1 MMIPARKVKRI
12 PLAGPGP
19 KLRTG
24 IFLLSMRCSHT
35 AILDSTFCSVS
46 SLMKSFLQ
54 KITFLLALSS
64 LPGFASADL
73 SEHWDGIWAA
83 EQGEFV
89 VRVIR
94 DGDRF
99 SVFPVAPMG
108 VPWTSQEGF
117 ISGQSATVTAQF
129 QGARGTILIQLT
141 GPDSAIARP
150 LNCQPDYHFVC
161 TLARNQQAN
170 FVRSAIAD

>member
-1 MMIPARKVKRI
+1 MTPAKEGKRI
-12 PLAGPGP
+12 PLAGSDP
-19 KLRTG
+19 KPRTG
-24 IFLLSMRCSHT
+24 IFLLSMNRGHT
-35 AILDSTFCSVS
+35 AILDDTFRSVS
-46 SLMKSFLQ
+46 SLMKSLLQ
-54 KITFLLALSS
+54 KITFLLALGG
-64 LPGFASADL
+64 LPGLASADL
-73 SEHWDGIWAA
+73 SEYWDGIWAA

-150 LNCQPDYHFVC
+150 LECQPDYHFVC
-161 TLARNQQAN
+161 TLARNQQAT
-170 FVRSAIAD
+170 FVRSEIAD